1 MMAIMEKTRM
11 YVLSGGETEEPVVN
25 SGYICS
31 FKNLTVRTALIDE
44 FVKDPQ
50 NPSKSFIVDIEIK
63 VI

>member
-1 MMAIMEKTRM
+1 M